1 MSINPKFP
9 IYPSPLSPLVTIS
22 LFSFSFLFHR
32 FVSMSLFKFEK
43 EKRKQELKSKFLLYL
58 TTQSPFLLHTHS
70 ASHIAPHSHT
80 HPYTNPYTYTLHTHT
95 HTHIYIHMRAPVLD
109 ILRESG
115 FIGIFSFALKFYFS
129 IWEKSHFENCFYS
142 IDCMPREL
150 TESQSQR
157 GFTTIL
163 FINTLPPLQIRNCE
177 ILFKRR
183 ALLPAQL
190 VFQKQ
195 KPLTHSLVSFDT

>member
-80 HPYTNPYTYTLHTHT
+80 HPYTNPYMYTLHT

-157 GFTTIL
+157 GFTTVL

>member
-80 HPYTNPYTYTLHTHT
+80 HPYTNPYMYTLHT

-157 GFTTIL
+157 GFTTVL

-177 ILFKRR
+177 ILFKQR

>member
-1 MSINPKFP
+1 MSFP
-9 IYPSPLSPLVTIS
+9 FSNYRWKNASKLLIPLPLSFI
-22 LFSFSFLFHR
+22 
-32 FVSMSLFKFEK
+32 
-43 EKRKQELKSKFLLYL
+43 YY
-58 TTQSPFLLHTHS
+58 QSPFLLHTHS

-95 HTHIYIHMRAPVLD
+95 HIYIHMRAPVLD

-115 FIGIFSFALKFYFS
+115 FIGIFSFALKFHFS
-129 IWEKSHFENCFYS
+129 MWEKSHFENCFYS

-195 KPLTHSLVSFDT
+195 KQLTHSLVSFDT

>member
-80 HPYTNPYTYTLHTHT
+80 HPYTNPYMYTLHT

-109 ILRESG
+109 ILRESV